1 MVWQIS
7 FWVSSHSVWP
17 RAVCQ
22 CRIFLL
28 GNQTKLQ
35 NWALKVHMF
44 LCVLLILVL
53 TQLNFG
59 LLDLERT
66 RRHIITVPDARR
78 PAEFEL
84 HGFGR
89 GPAARGHPVG
99 GRAVQ
104 VAAGLQ

>member
-1 MVWQIS
+1 MANIFLGVQPLGLAKGGLPIPYFPPWKPDKTAKLGFES
-7 FWVSSHSVWP
+7 AYVLVCSSNPGSHS
-17 RAVCQ
+17 
-22 CRIFLL
+22 
-28 GNQTKLQ
+28 
-35 NWALKVHMF
+35 
-44 LCVLLILVL
+44 
-53 TQLNFG
+53 TQLRTPG
-59 LLDLERT
+59 LGAYT
-66 RRHIITVPDARR
+66 STIITVPDARR